1 MAPPGGRIQE
11 ILKKKKGLYLAGVHV
26 LYVCNSNI
34 QVVIVV
40 VTK

>member
-11 ILKKKKGLYLAGVHV
+11 VLKKGLYLARV

-34 QVVIVV
+34 QVVSVL